1 MAATRTSSST
11 LSPKSASPGLS
22 VRTGRERSSSIV
34 KIEKVG
40 EESQEEAL
48 DQGVY
53 DNLNAEWV
61 NRKGMSQLRSSS
73 AHPPLPPS
81 VYNLWASICIACRQW
96 KDS

>member
-61 NRKGMSQLRSSS
+61 NRKGMFHLYSPSHYRL
-73 AHPPLPPS
+73 LPPQHTTYVPLHVS
-81 VYNLWASICIACRQW
+81 HAG
-96 KDS
+96 K